1 MISEKM
7 QEFVKNS
14 SAIRAM
20 FEEGKKMAEKFG
32 ADRVYDFSLGNPNV
46 PAPQEVE
53 DALVDIVTHEDPLK
67 IHGYMN
73 NSGFDETRTAIA
85 GHLNE
90 LYHTRFTADNL
101 VMTSGAGGALNVILK
116 TLLNPGDQVV
126 TFVPYFG
133 EYRSYVAN
141 FDGLLVESP
150 TDSEHF
156 YPDFAAL
163 KERLTPKT
171 RALIINSPNNP
182 TGAVYPEEVLVE
194 IASILTAKEQEYG
207 TDIYL
212 ISDEPYRDI
221 VYGSTVVP
229 WVTGYYHN
237 AVVASSY
244 SKSLS
249 LPGER
254 IGYLVLPDELSG
266 AKDVMAAANV
276 ASRILG
282 FINAPSLMQL
292 VVARCQGAKADVA
305 FYEQNRDDLYGA
317 LMAAGFE
324 CAPPDGAFYLWVKSP
339 VEDEREFVKAAKEE
353 EHILLVQGRSFGCP
367 GWVRIAYCVSHETIL
382 NSLPGFERL
391 AEKYQL

>member
-141 FDGLLVESP
+141 FDGVLVESP

-221 VYGSTVVP
+221 VYGNTIVP

-292 VVARCQGAKADVA
+292 VVARCQDAKADVA